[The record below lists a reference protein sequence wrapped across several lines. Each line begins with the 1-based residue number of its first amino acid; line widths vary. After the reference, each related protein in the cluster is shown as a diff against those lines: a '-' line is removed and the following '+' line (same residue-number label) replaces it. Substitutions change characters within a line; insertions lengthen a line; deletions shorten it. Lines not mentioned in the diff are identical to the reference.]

1 MLDDDKKA
9 ELIRLITEKISSKG
23 KSPHCPMCG
32 NNSFSLVDGY
42 FSNGIQQDFSSVSLG
57 GPAVPSATIICT
69 NCGFMSQHA
78 LGAIGI
84 KVEQ

>member
-42 FSNGIQQDFSSVSLG
+42 FNKSMKSFFMNSTSGPKNLPNSKMLVQAILVFSN
-57 GPAVPSATIICT
+57 
-69 NCGFMSQHA
+69 SQYRA
-78 LGAIGI
+78 SR
-84 KVEQ
+84 